1 MNIDVYYKYDFSY
14 DKNLYM
20 KTLKQKL
27 YEKGIK
33 TFKDFHLLLTKCEN
47 GSVSDDTA
55 KSYFNLRRV
64 VPNKLLNSICRVLNL
79 NSSEIMF
86 PNSIPKFEYTKGIG
100 SNHEE
105 LNFTSTLLQNVF
117 FYDNVSSSY
126 IYTLSLV
133 LAKYNYLLQK
143 YYYAGLPNIELKEL
157 GNVSI
162 NFLMDR
168 ETKKLLDW
176 KEFVNWKKG
185 LIVDNILNAFYDKYT
200 FVCLNPEDGE
210 MIECKVLLHNKKT
223 TIDNKLLNEI
233 NNLLPDQDKI
243 L

>member
-33 TFKDFHLLLTKCEN
+33 TFRDFYWLLKNCEN
-47 GSVSDDTA
+47 GSVSVDTA

-143 YYYAGLPNIELKEL
+143 YCYASLPNIELKEF

-162 NFLMDR
+162 NFFINK

-176 KEFVNWKKG
+176 KEFVNWKNE
-185 LIVDNILNAFYDKYT
+185 LNVDNVLKAFYDKYAIAC
-200 FVCLNPEDGE
+200 FNPEDGE
-210 MIECKVLLHNKKT
+210 MIECKVLLQNKKD
-223 TIDNKLLNEI
+223 IMDNKMFNEI
-233 NNLLPDQDKI
+233 NNLLPYQDRI
-243 L
+243 Q

>member
-33 TFKDFHLLLTKCEN
+33 TFRDFYWLLTKCEN

-64 VPNKLLNSICRVLNL
+64 VPIKLLNSICRVLNL

-100 SNHEE
+100 SNQDQIRRRRH
-105 LNFTSTLLQNVF
+105 
-117 FYDNVSSSY
+117 
-126 IYTLSLV
+126 
-133 LAKYNYLLQK
+133 
-143 YYYAGLPNIELKEL
+143 
-157 GNVSI
+157 
-162 NFLMDR
+162 
-168 ETKKLLDW
+168 
-176 KEFVNWKKG
+176 
-185 LIVDNILNAFYDKYT
+185 
-200 FVCLNPEDGE
+200 
-210 MIECKVLLHNKKT
+210 KT
-223 TIDNKLLNEI
+223 
-233 NNLLPDQDKI
+233 
-243 L
+243 